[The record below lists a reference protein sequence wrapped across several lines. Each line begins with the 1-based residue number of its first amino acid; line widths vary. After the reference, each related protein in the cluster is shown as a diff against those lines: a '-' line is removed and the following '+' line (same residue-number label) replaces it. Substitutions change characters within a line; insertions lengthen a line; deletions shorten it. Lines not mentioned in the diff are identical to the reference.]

1 MPFHL
6 PSAVL
11 NHDWDHLLLG
21 LLHLSVS
28 NDAQIQGLV
37 YKTFVNKHT
46 WETPLLPRKN
56 KLHPL
61 FNAGFFGKLKVI
73 RLSFPHNQKH
83 TSLETFFLSE
93 PCAVQPNGARWSEF
107 FKWIERATLVWNINI
122 LQDHKCLTV
131 YQFKTSLLNKSI
143 NLFKKY
149 IKIILTPNPSFP
161 VILQLKNNI
170 HTVYFICSVNRMSS

>member
-1 MPFHL
+1 MIWRRAVGEVKELRALECRSPTKQRHLMPFHL

-61 FNAGFFGKLKVI
+61 FNAGFFGKLNKVI
-73 RLSFPHNQKH
+73 FPSQPKTH
-83 TSLETFFLSE
+83 FFRDFLPERALCSAAE
-93 PCAVQPNGARWSEF
+93 WSALKWI

-131 YQFKTSLLNKSI
+131 YQFNTSLLNKSI
-143 NLFKKY
+143 NLFKK
-149 IKIILTPNPSFP
+149 
-161 VILQLKNNI
+161 NI
-170 HTVYFICSVNRMSS
+170 NKSY